1 MLGANEQVAVS
12 SEMAGNGNG
21 NGNQRG
27 DDGGED
33 STMSGG
39 TVDSA
44 RIKGNMVSIWSL

>member
-1 MLGANEQVAVS
+1 
-12 SEMAGNGNG
+12 MAGNG

-27 DDGGED
+27 DNSGED

-44 RIKGNMVSIWSL
+44 QIKGNMVSVQNL